1 VSYSV
6 DWIAKE
12 ITIPTADLTL
22 ISGTRYSLDMAD
34 FLAEV
39 RRLEWDPTDGL
50 WAPAI
55 VDHTNTRFDF
65 AGVNYAPFDD
75 LLNGYTVQFSGVATR
90 VDLLGSNNDLIDVLV
105 VTGVSVVPSNS
116 AGLQIV
122 SVGSGLSAGEQAQ
135 LADIHGQV
143 RRGVFV
149 NTEALSNGD
158 GYQQTPYDNFT
169 DAVDDAEA
177 AGLQTLYLEADAV
190 VDRQLKNFEIIGIGG
205 LPELDLNNQ
214 IMDGSTLRLLNVAGT
229 QGDGGTFKAFECQFT
244 NLTDFSGAAL
254 VVGGVGFITFKDG
267 SNSLLDELI
276 PFIGGGVITLDL
288 TLGGA
293 GSTIGVEKCSGDFL
307 IKNMD
312 HVDDI
317 LHISFDGGAHV
328 EIDASC
334 TAGAIVLHGSCLIV
348 DNSAGTV
355 VDIDAVDH
363 NLVFSHV
370 LENGETFGDQAKL
383 LRAAAAGTVVQQP
396 DGSYV
401 IKSADGTI
409 NRITGDDSANSGR
422 DISAVDPS

>member
-12 ITIPTADLTL
+12 VTIPTADLTL
-22 ISGTRYSLDMAD
+22 VSGTRYSLDMAD
-34 FLAEV
+34 FLAEI
-39 RRLEWDPTDGL
+39 RRLEWEPTEGL

-55 VDHTNTRFDF
+55 VDHSNTRFDF
-65 AGVNYAPFDD
+65 AGVDYAPFDD
-75 LLNGYTVQFSGVATR
+75 VINGYTIQFSGVATR
-90 VDLLGSNNDLIDVLV
+90 VDLLGSNNDLVDVLI

-122 SVGSGLSAGEQAQ
+122 SVGSGLSVGEQAQ
-135 LADIHGQV
+135 LADIHGQI
-143 RRGVFV
+143 RRGVFI
-149 NTEALSNGD
+149 NTEALVNGD

-177 AGLQTLYLEADAV
+177 NGLQTLYLEADAV

-205 LPELDLNNQ
+205 LPELDLNDQ
-214 IMDGSTLRLLNVAGT
+214 IMDGSTLRLLNATGT

-254 VVGGVGFITFKDG
+254 VVGGVGFIAFKDG
-267 SNSLLDELI
+267 TTSLLDELI
-276 PFIGGGVITLDL
+276 PFVGDALITLDL
-288 TLGGA
+288 SLGGA
-293 GSTIGVEKCSGDFL
+293 ASVISVEKCSGDYL

-312 HVDDI
+312 HVDDT
-317 LHISFDGGAHV
+317 LHITFDGGGHI

-334 TAGAIVLHGSCLIV
+334 TAGNIILHGSCLIT
-348 DNSAGTV
+348 DNSVGTT
-355 VDIDAVDH
+355 VDTDAVDH

-422 DISAVDPS
+422 DISAVDSS